1 MSIYGLADCNNFF
14 VSCERVFRPALEGRP
29 AVVLSSNDGCIVA
42 RSDEAKALGVK
53 MAQPAFQ
60 AKDLIERHSIAVI
73 SGNLPFYT
81 DMSNRVMQAFGELV
95 PAVEK
100 YSIDE
105 CFLDLTGMPQE
116 LTAFCQGLKHTVRQ
130 WTGLPISI
138 GIAETKTLAKIANR
152 LAKTSAKTNGVLDL
166 TGERWRDR
174 ALASTEVGNIWGIG
188 RQYAQKL
195 NRNGIMTALDLTS
208 RPDGWVRK
216 EMGVGGLKTVRELRG
231 EDCIGFDDM
240 PQPKQTTMVS
250 RSFGAE
256 VRDYDELANAIAMF
270 ATDAARSIRRANLVS
285 TSVSVFIETN
295 RFGRS
300 PHHAPSRSEALSP
313 ATNNTRHVVRAALT
327 ALKHIYR
334 EGLAY
339 KRAGVML
346 LDLVEAGQAQVSLF
360 DTQDPR
366 DDKLIEAFDAIND
379 RLGPGAIQ
387 FGPAA
392 QGAALA
398 IEQRLPLALL
408 HNPLGRHPEGQ
419 DLSTDRPGRR
429 SGRRPTSWKLHNR
442 RAAPARPWHATER
455 MSPGPFG
462 RRGRGRE
469 NGFRRPAGK
478 PRMTYSKT
486 AAIRTAIAVIAA
498 LFRAGCM
505 SGDHGVKRMT
515 GAEGSATSQGGAQ
528 VHSRK
533 RQARDRGHGSWNHG
547 GAVSR

>member
-14 VSCERVFRPALEGRP
+14 VSCERVFRPAIEGRP

-60 AKDLIERHSIAVI
+60 AKDLIEQHSIAVI

-105 CFLDLTGMPQE
+105 CFLDLMGIPE
-116 LTAFCQGLKHTVRQ
+116 DLTAFCQRLKHTVRQ

-174 ALASTEVGNIWGIG
+174 ALASTEVGDIWGIG

-208 RPDGWVRK
+208 RPDGWIRK

-240 PQPKQTTMVS
+240 PRPKQTTMVS
-250 RSFGAE
+250 RSFGTE

-295 RFGRS
+295 RFGKKPSPRS
-300 PHHAPSRSEALSP
+300 
-313 ATNNTRHVVRAALT
+313 
-327 ALKHIYR
+327 
-334 EGLAY
+334 
-339 KRAGVML
+339 
-346 LDLVEAGQAQVSLF
+346 
-360 DTQDPR
+360 
-366 DDKLIEAFDAIND
+366 
-379 RLGPGAIQ
+379 
-387 FGPAA
+387 
-392 QGAALA
+392 
-398 IEQRLPLALL
+398 LPL
-408 HNPLGRHPEGQ
+408 G
-419 DLSTDRPGRR
+419 ST
-429 SGRRPTSWKLHNR
+429 
-442 RAAPARPWHATER
+442 
-455 MSPGPFG
+455 
-462 RRGRGRE
+462 
-469 NGFRRPAGK
+469 
-478 PRMTYSKT
+478 
-486 AAIRTAIAVIAA
+486 V
-498 LFRAGCM
+498 
-505 SGDHGVKRMT
+505 
-515 GAEGSATSQGGAQ
+515 
-528 VHSRK
+528 
-533 RQARDRGHGSWNHG
+533 ARDQ
-547 GAVSR
+547 